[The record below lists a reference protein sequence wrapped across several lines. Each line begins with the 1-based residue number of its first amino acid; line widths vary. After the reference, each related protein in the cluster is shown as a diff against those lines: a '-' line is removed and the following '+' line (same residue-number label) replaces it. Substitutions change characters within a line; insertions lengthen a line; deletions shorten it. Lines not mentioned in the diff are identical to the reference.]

1 MSSFDRDSQVDGA
14 TQSKARFVG
23 RQRSKLAKIA
33 DPPPKRCS
41 TSLILVA
48 QADPFTL
55 RTRWLKF
62 CHCACN
68 VKHSRPSFPPILNP
82 PSRVRVTLQGMSG
95 SRRST
100 LGSQSP
106 RPRYQ
111 STSSRGASPEP
122 PLTGRERLAIRFL
135 AGEQTRP
142 RTSSTSAGSTSG
154 IPPDYARQRVA
165 STHVPGS
172 SSSRHGHRSF
182 TPVPSGL
189 GQAVSSS
196 PVILGSPPDTTG
208 RTYHLEV
215 EQHPERTAEFGPAVL
230 SRLPL
235 APAPIVKLTIRD
247 HTGSPIDP
255 NTELPY
261 LIAHLS
267 LCTESGRPL
276 QGVPGAPS
284 QHLLYGTLVS
294 SAQVLRNLRGR
305 VAPYFIF
312 PDVSVRQRGRYCLQ
326 ISLVR
331 LPGIGGPA
339 SASVGRG
346 DMLASVYTQVFE
358 VVPQSNYAAPPPT
371 PLTQLFIRQGA
382 RMYAFESSFARPSTY
397 D

>member
-1 MSSFDRDSQVDGA
+1 MTLAPRFSSSRP
-14 TQSKARFVG
+14 KARFVG

-33 DPPPKRCS
+33 DPLSKRCS
-41 TSLILVA
+41 TSLILVV
-48 QADPFTL
+48 QADAFTL
-55 RTRWLKF
+55 RTRSFKIYS
-62 CHCACN
+62 ASN
-68 VKHSRPSFPPILNP
+68 VKHSRSSHFPIL
-82 PSRVRVTLQGMSG
+82 SLRGRIQAALQRISG
-95 SRRST
+95 PRRST
-100 LGSQSP
+100 LDSQSP
-106 RPRYQ
+106 ISRYQ
-111 STSSRGASPEP
+111 STSPGDGMSSDTP
-122 PLTGRERLAIRFL
+122 PTGRERLAIRFL
-135 AGEQTRP
+135 AGEQTRQ
-142 RTSSTSAGSTSG
+142 RTTSTSAGGSSG
-154 IPPDYARQRVA
+154 APQDYVRQRA
-165 STHVPGS
+165 ISTHVPS
-172 SSSRHGHRSF
+172 ASSSRHGLRPS
-182 TPVPSGL
+182 TPAPSRLGPGGGL
-189 GQAVSSS
+189 TAM
-196 PVILGSPPDTTG
+196 PTLHATPPDTRG

-267 LCTESGRPL
+267 LCTESGHPL
-276 QGVPGAPS
+276 DGGVPGAPS
-284 QHLLYGTLVS
+284 QHVLYGTLVS

-312 PDVSVRQRGRYCLQ
+312 PDVSIRQRGRYTLH

-339 SASVGRG
+339 SVSAGNRG
-346 DMLASVYTQVFE
+346 NTLATVYTQVFE
-358 VVPQSNYAAPPPT
+358 VVSQSNYAAPQPT

-382 RMYAFESSFARPSTY
+382 RMYAFESSFARHTTH